1 MLEFFVLFVFFPWRV
16 EICAN
21 SSPLFAHASQVHIQ
35 KKKKFIFF
43 WYDAEKAVDTAK
55 LFIFLA

>member
-1 MLEFFVLFVFFPWRV
+1 MLEFFVLFVFFPWRI
-16 EICAN
+16 EI
-21 SSPLFAHASQVHIQ
+21 FAHASKVHIQ
-35 KKKKFIFF
+35 KNKKCIFF